1 MALHVRYTD
10 GRHNDT
16 RIQVKFT
23 RLDLLWKTHE
33 PLISPYTGHTLAGLP
48 IGVQDN
54 LVIGP
59 TILDMMVRTV
69 HPIAKLP
76 KEVRSRLPDGASGAA
91 VWTRR
96 NLATLWRDPAE
107 ARRPPREVEDIERVR
122 QPDHPFKVALA
133 SGGRVMSNSGTFV
146 LVEKATTVA
155 LSEVAFKLAAGMR
168 GSVADAYTWI
178 SKIAAKQWESDL
190 QRAEALWQCIE
201 AADGFL
207 IEDAKVA
214 GLRPVSSVSQEV
226 ERLIMRQ
233 ACSWLG
239 VDPDSDCR
247 RPPGRPPSA
256 GEEGDFILVEV
267 NKSNQ
272 VVGRLKKDFMGI
284 RAGTDLAD
292 LGLIQLIEILGA
304 LRTQGMTIDAEY
316 LEAYLDAAAPDWREQ
331 GASHA
336 AESGSGEGIMPDPYE
351 VLGVPRDAPMED
363 IVKAYRRIM
372 QRVHPD
378 LANVS
383 DWFARV
389 AAVAYRTIRQE
400 RGETA

>member
-23 RLDLLWKTHE
+23 RLDLLWQTMD
-33 PLISPYTGHTLAGLP
+33 PLTSPFTGQTLAGLP
-48 IGVQDN
+48 VAVKDGLMV
-54 LVIGP
+54 GP

-69 HPIAKLP
+69 HPIAQLP
-76 KEVRSRLPDGASGAA
+76 KEVRSRLPTGVSGAA

-96 NLATLWRDPAE
+96 NVATLWRNPDA

-122 QPDHPFKVALA
+122 EPDHPFKVALA
-133 SGGRVMSNSGTFV
+133 SGGRVVSNRGTFV

-168 GSVADAYTWI
+168 GSVGEAYTWI
-178 SKIAAKQWESDL
+178 SQIAAHQWESDL
-190 QRAEALWQCIE
+190 DRAQALWQCIE
-201 AADGFL
+201 KAEGFL
-207 IEDAKVA
+207 IEDARVA

-247 RPPGRPPSA
+247 RPRGRPPSA
-256 GEEGDFILVEV
+256 GEEGDFIAVEV
-267 NKSNQ
+267 NGSNE
-272 VVGRLKKDFMGI
+272 VVGRLKKDFMGV
-284 RAGTDLAD
+284 RAGTDLAE
-292 LGLIQLIEILGA
+292 LGLLRLIEMLGA
-304 LRTQGMTIDAEY
+304 LRTQGLAIDAEY
-316 LEAYLDAAAPDWREQ
+316 LEAYLDAAAPDWRER

-336 AESGSGEGIMPDPYE
+336 VGAGNDGGITPDPYE

-389 AAVAYRTIRQE
+389 AAAAYRTIRQE
-400 RGETA
+400 RGETV

>member
-1 MALHVRYTD
+1 MALGGKVVSDR
-10 GRHNDT
+10 
-16 RIQVKFT
+16 
-23 RLDLLWKTHE
+23 
-33 PLISPYTGHTLAGLP
+33 
-48 IGVQDN
+48 
-54 LVIGP
+54 GP
-59 TILDMMVRTV
+59 
-69 HPIAKLP
+69 
-76 KEVRSRLPDGASGAA
+76 
-91 VWTRR
+91 
-96 NLATLWRDPAE
+96 
-107 ARRPPREVEDIERVR
+107 
-122 QPDHPFKVALA
+122 
-133 SGGRVMSNSGTFV
+133 FV

-178 SKIAAKQWESDL
+178 SKLAVQQWESDL

-201 AADGFL
+201 AANGYL
-207 IEDAKVA
+207 IEDARPA

-267 NKSNQ
+267 NKSNE
-272 VVGRLKKDFMGI
+272 VIGRLKKDFMGV
-284 RAGTDLAD
+284 RGGTDLAE
-292 LGLIQLIEILGA
+292 LGLLLLIEILGA
-304 LRTQGMTIDAEY
+304 LRTQGLDI
-316 LEAYLDAAAPDWREQ
+316 DAAAPDWREQ
-331 GASHA
+331 GASYA
-336 AESGSGEGIMPDPYE
+336 AAGGSGEGATPDPYE
-351 VLGVPRDAPMED
+351 VLGVPRDAPMDD
-363 IVKAYRRIM
+363 IVKSYRRIM
-372 QRVHPD
+372 QWVHPD

-389 AAVAYRTIRQE
+389 AAAAYRTIRQE

>member
-23 RLDLLWKTHE
+23 RLDLLWQTDE
-33 PLISPYTGHTLAGLP
+33 SLISPYTDQTLAGLP
-48 IGVQDN
+48 VLVEDN
-54 LVIGP
+54 LVVGP
-59 TILDMMVRTV
+59 TILDIMVRTV
-69 HPIAKLP
+69 YPIAKLP

-96 NLATLWRDPAE
+96 NLATLWRDPSE

-133 SGGRVMSNSGTFV
+133 SGGKAVSTSGTFV

-201 AADGFL
+201 AANGYL

-214 GLRPVSSVSQEV
+214 GLRPASSVSQEV

-267 NKSNQ
+267 NESNE
-272 VVGRLKKDFMGI
+272 VVGRLKKDFMGV
-284 RAGTDLAD
+284 RAGTDLAE
-292 LGLIQLIEILGA
+292 LGLLLLIEILGA
-304 LRTQGMTIDAEY
+304 LRTQGLDIDAEY

-331 GASHA
+331 GASYA
-336 AESGSGEGIMPDPYE
+336 AGAGSGEGATPDPYE
-351 VLGVPRDAPMED
+351 VLGVARDAPMED
-363 IVKAYRRIM
+363 VVNAYRRIM

-389 AAVAYRTIRQE
+389 AAAAYRTIRQE

>member
-1 MALHVRYTD
+1 
-10 GRHNDT
+10 
-16 RIQVKFT
+16 
-23 RLDLLWKTHE
+23 
-33 PLISPYTGHTLAGLP
+33 
-48 IGVQDN
+48 
-54 LVIGP
+54 
-59 TILDMMVRTV
+59 MMVRTV
-69 HPIAKLP
+69 HPIARLP
-76 KEVRSRLPDGASGAA
+76 KEMRCRLPAGSTGAA

-96 NLATLWRDPAE
+96 KVATLWRDPDE

-133 SGGRVMSNSGTFV
+133 SGGKVVGSSGTFV
-146 LVEKATTVA
+146 LVQKATTVS

-168 GSVADAYTWI
+168 GSLGDAYTWI
-178 SKIAAKQWESDL
+178 SKIAAQQWESDL
-190 QRAEALWQCIE
+190 QRAETLWQCIE
-201 AADGFL
+201 AANGYL
-207 IEDAKVA
+207 IEDARVA

-256 GEEGDFILVEV
+256 GEEGDVILVEV
-267 NKSNQ
+267 NVSNE
-272 VVGRLKKDFMGI
+272 VIGRLKKDFMGI
-284 RAGTDLAD
+284 PAGTDLAE
-292 LGLIQLIEILGA
+292 LGLLRLIEILGA
-304 LRTQGMTIDAEY
+304 LRTQGLAIDAEY

-331 GASHA
+331 GASYA
-336 AESGSGEGIMPDPYE
+336 AGAGSGEGITPDPYE

-363 IVKAYRRIM
+363 ILKAYRRIM

-389 AAVAYRTIRQE
+389 AAAAYRTIRQE